1 MVRKR
6 SEGAA
11 KKATKRSPAAA
22 SAPPPEPGRRKPTQA
37 RSQRRL
43 EAIVIAAAE
52 AFAAHG
58 FADTT
63 MEGIAARAGTSIGSL
78 YQFFPNKTAVFRE
91 VAGRCMQDARRGF
104 AEFLG
109 PTPLRQP
116 WHELLGRVV
125 DGFRRLHRE
134 SVVMQAVWRNLEL
147 YGEYAEADQALV
159 REVVQVTAALM
170 AGWVPRLGE
179 EQRRVVATV
188 LVNTV
193 AGTMLVLAR
202 EEDEARGDAIA
213 AETKLMLTRYLSVYL
228 GEP

>member
-1 MVRKR
+1 M
-6 SEGAA
+6 GALA
-11 KKATKRSPAAA
+11 
-22 SAPPPEPGRRKPTQA
+22 PEPRRRKPTQA

-91 VAGRCMQDARRGF
+91 VAGRCMQEARRGF
-104 AEFLG
+104 AELLG
-109 PTPLRQP
+109 PAPLRQP

-159 REVVQVTAALM
+159 REVVQVTAALL
-170 AGWVPRLGE
+170 AGWVPGLDE
-179 EQRRVVATV
+179 ERRRVVATV

-213 AETKLMLTRYLSVYL
+213 TETKLMLTRYLSVYL

>member
-1 MVRKR
+1 VKNRVER
-6 SEGAA
+6 AQ
-11 KKATKRSPAAA
+11 KAPEPSPA
-22 SAPPPEPGRRKPTQA
+22 EPRRRRPTQA

-43 EAIVIAAAE
+43 EAIVLAAAE

-58 FADTT
+58 FGDTT

-91 VAGRCMQDARRGF
+91 VAARCMQEARDGLTVL
-104 AEFLG
+104 LG
-109 PTPLRQP
+109 PDPLRTP
-116 WHELLGRVV
+116 WPALVERIV

-159 REVVQVTAALM
+159 REVVQITAAIL
-170 AGWVPRLGE
+170 AGWAPALPE

-193 AGTMLVLAR
+193 ASTMLVLVR
-202 EEDEARGDAIA
+202 EDDPARGDAIA
-213 AETKLMLTRYLSVYL
+213 AETKLMLVRYLSVYL
-228 GEP
+228 GEPSAAK

>member
-1 MVRKR
+1 MV
-6 SEGAA
+6 ALA
-11 KKATKRSPAAA
+11 
-22 SAPPPEPGRRKPTQA
+22 PEPRRRKPTQA

-91 VAGRCMQDARRGF
+91 VAGRCMQEARRGF
-104 AEFLG
+104 AELLG
-109 PTPLRQP
+109 PAPLRQP
-116 WHELLGRVV
+116 WHELLGRIV

-159 REVVQVTAALM
+159 REVVQVTAALL
-170 AGWVPRLGE
+170 AGWVPSLDE
-179 EQRRVVATV
+179 ERRRVVATV

-202 EEDEARGDAIA
+202 EDDEARGDAIA